1 MSLNPFSVKRAGVA
15 VRVLWGM
22 HGPVQHDW
30 SVTGV
35 GVVEPG
41 GKQDRSG

>member
-1 MSLNPFSVKRAGVA
+1 MSLNRVRVKRAGVA
-15 VRVLWGM
+15 VRVLWGV

-30 SVTGV
+30 SASVV